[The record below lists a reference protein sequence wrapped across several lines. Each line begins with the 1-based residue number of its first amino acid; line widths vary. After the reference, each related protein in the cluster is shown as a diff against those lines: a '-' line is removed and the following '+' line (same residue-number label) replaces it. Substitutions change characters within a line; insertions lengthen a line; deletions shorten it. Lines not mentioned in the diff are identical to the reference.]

1 MHFYIADKAGVLSGP
16 VALPVIPGLGIQ
28 VPSNAIQVANKLANP
43 AAGKVWALIGG
54 QPQQL
59 ADHRGTVYS
68 TDTGASEQH
77 TELGNLPEGLT
88 TVPRPSVDHSWSGNA
103 WSFDATLQ
111 AANRQALTV
120 SLCQSVDTAADVARA
135 AVAGDALRAVEY
147 DRARIEAEQFAA
159 AGYQGNVPP
168 MVAAWAING
177 RTAQQA
183 ADNILAEAAQYSAAL
198 VQLRTVRLHAKELI
212 RSAMAAGNIEHAQDI
227 AAETIASIEA
237 AVAGI
242 GNNAG

>member
-1 MHFYIADKAGVLSGP
+1 MHTYIADNAGVLTGP
-16 VALPVIPGLGIQ
+16 VELPVIPGIGIQ
-28 VPSNAIQVANKLANP
+28 VPSNAIQLAAKLAKP
-43 AAGKVWALIGG
+43 LAGKAWALVGG

-59 ADHRGTVYS
+59 PDHRGTVYR
-68 TDTGASEQH
+68 TDTGATEQH
-77 TELGNLPEGLT
+77 TALGNLPEGLT
-88 TVPRPSVDHSWSGNA
+88 TLPRPSVDHIWSGNV
-103 WSFDATLQ
+103 WIFDATLQ

-120 SLCQSVDTAADVARA
+120 SLCQSVDTAADAARA

-159 AGYQGNVPP
+159 ANYQGNVPP

-198 VQLRTVRLHAKELI
+198 VHLRTVRLNAKELI
-212 RSAMAAGNIEHAQDI
+212 RTAMAAGNIEQAQDI